1 MPLLRNTSGSAEA
14 RDRTLL
20 HVPMA
25 YMPTVRL
32 SSSKMFIPPIVPPLD
47 GSITAFPGLADFQ
60 SQHNPDSPWV
70 VYPSRDSP
78 TGAKTVSYKEL
89 CDATH
94 RIAHAVR
101 PERNGTEQEVV
112 AVIIHTDALLYVTLL
127 IGMIRA
133 GIVVSISSL
142 KQTSKLKISIH
153 SRFPCPLV
161 TLPKRYVTCWRV
173 RAAVA

>member
-1 MPLLRNTSGSAEA
+1 
-14 RDRTLL
+14 
-20 HVPMA
+20 
-25 YMPTVRL
+25 
-32 SSSKMFIPPIVPPLD
+32 MFIPPIVPPLD
-47 GSITAFPGLADFQ
+47 GPITAFPGLADFQ

-78 TGAKTVSYKEL
+78 TGVKTVSYKEL
-89 CDATH
+89 RDATH

-133 GIVVSISSL
+133 GIVVSISLL
-142 KQTSKLKISIH
+142 KQTSKLKFLFI
-153 SRFPCPLV
+153 
-161 TLPKRYVTCWRV
+161 
-173 RAAVA
+173 AVSHVPS